1 MIVFSRWS
9 RFGRYVF
16 AIGGNPEAAALAGID
31 VKKVLLLV
39 FVLMGFLSGLAA
51 IVVTAR
57 LNAAASVTGTL
68 TELNVIAAAVIGGTS
83 LGGGIGTVFG
93 AVIGAVIMQSLE
105 SGMVLMGI
113 PTPLQKIVVGVV
125 LVLAVW
131 VDVMYRRQP
140 T

>member
-1 MIVFSRWS
+1 MILDKS
-9 RFGRYVF
+9 FGGAELQITRNGVPLP
-16 AIGGNPEAAALAGID
+16 GSPSD
-31 VKKVLLLV
+31 PK
-39 FVLMGFLSGLAA
+39 
-51 IVVTAR
+51 AR

-83 LGGGIGTVFG
+83 LGGGIGTVIG

-105 SGMVLMGI
+105 NGMVLMGV
-113 PTPLQKIVVGVV
+113 PTPLQKIVVGIV

-131 VDVMYRRQP
+131 VDVIYRRQP